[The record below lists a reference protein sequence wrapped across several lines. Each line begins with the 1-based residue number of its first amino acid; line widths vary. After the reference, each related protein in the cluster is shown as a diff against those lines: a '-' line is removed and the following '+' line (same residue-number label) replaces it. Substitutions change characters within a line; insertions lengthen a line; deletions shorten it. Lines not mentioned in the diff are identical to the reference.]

1 MSSDTLVNIVESLLG
16 EEAAK
21 IIKILMEKNE
31 VSDDEL
37 IQKTGMKLNNLR
49 KVLYQLFDNQF
60 ISYRRVRDKDVGWYK
75 YYWRIN
81 PTAINVLLNLR
92 RKKILLKL
100 KERLE
105 YEMSNIFF
113 SCSEHNKVK
122 YTFEEAMELNFQCPE
137 CSKKL
142 ENVKNDYIIKTL
154 KIKIEEIERNLMNAQ
169 NL

>member
-1 MSSDTLVNIVESLLG
+1 MSDETLVNIVKSLLG
-16 EEAAK
+16 EDAAK
-21 IIKILMEKNE
+21 VIKVLMEKNE
-31 VSDDEL
+31 LADDEL

-49 KVLYQLFDNQF
+49 KVLYQLFDNNF
-60 ISYRRVRDKDVGWYK
+60 ISYRRVRDKEIGWYK

-92 RKKILLKL
+92 KKKVLSKL

-113 SCSEHNKVK
+113 SCPEHNKIK
-122 YTFEEAMELNFQCPE
+122 FSFEEAMELSFQCPE
-137 CSKKL
+137 CGKRL
-142 ENVKNDYIIKTL
+142 ENVKNDYIIETL
-154 KIKIEEIERNLMNAQ
+154 KIKIAEIEKNLMNAQ

>member
-1 MSSDTLVNIVESLLG
+1 MSSEALVNIVEALLG

-21 IIKILMEKNE
+21 IMKILMEKNE

-92 RKKILLKL
+92 KKKVLLKL

-137 CSKKL
+137 CGKRL
-142 ENVKNDYIIKTL
+142 ENVKNEYIIETL
-154 KIKIEEIERNLMNAQ
+154 KIKIEEIERNLMGAQ